1 MATWETFVAGVKDHY
16 YVSKPNEASAIR
28 AVSEF
33 VKSGLA
39 REVDRDLEVSKSYL
53 NSYAASKAALAGY
66 AITST
71 IPVIKGGVLS
81 RITIDAK
88 RASVSDYI
96 DRLIIEAIDDI
107 NAMAV
112 NWNKMLVDC
121 VVDLQRF
128 IPTFCLRQE
137 STYLS
142 TTSGVVREGWV
153 SRITP
158 PGAKVRSVM
167 VGPYYPPLD
176 PTINLVAGRTYQSN
190 GRAYLCVTGTPPFVG
205 PIPPDY
211 VPPPP
216 PSAMVAAYSAGLLTT
231 DGSVEQLKYSGTGFF
246 GSFTVI
252 CGTFTYAGTI
262 DLQPVPRIHWSERFP
277 LMNGT
282 YAGLFYTM
290 SPNADRILLYP
301 ALASDVR
308 AVVEWDG
315 IKSSFSNSDTV
326 PFNNTA
332 ELIVATY
339 LRWKLGMAT
348 QADYQAAMRRAWVD
362 SQEMEVL

>member
-96 DRLIIEAIDDI
+96 DRLIIEAVDDI
-107 NAMAV
+107 NTMAV

-142 TTSGVVREGWV
+142 TTSGVIHEGWV

-158 PGAKVRSVM
+158 PGAKIRSVT
-167 VGPYYPPLD
+167 VGPYYPPLN
-176 PTINLVAGRTYQSN
+176 PAEAFVVGRTYQSN
-190 GRAYLCVTGTPPFVG
+190 GRAYLCVTSTYPLVG
-205 PIPPDY
+205 PGSITPG
-211 VPPPP
+211 
-216 PSAMVAAYSAGLLTT
+216 AEMIAAYAAGLQST
-231 DGSVEQLKYSGTGFF
+231 DGAVETLSYTTTGFL
-246 GSFTVI
+246 GSFTFP

-262 DLQPVPRIHWSERFP
+262 DLQPVPRIEWNERFP
-277 LMNGT
+277 LMNGA
-282 YAGLFYTM
+282 YCGLFYTM

-362 SQEMEVL
+362 SQDMEVL